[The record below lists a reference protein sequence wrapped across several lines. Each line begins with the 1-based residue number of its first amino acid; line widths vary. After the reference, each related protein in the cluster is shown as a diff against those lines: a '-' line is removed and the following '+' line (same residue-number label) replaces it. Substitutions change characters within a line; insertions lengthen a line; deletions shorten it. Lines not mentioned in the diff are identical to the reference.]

1 MRYFNLILL
10 SLILGCNNM
19 NEDEMKIVFLGD
31 SITEAGVY
39 DKEVGVEYNGELVY
53 PDYTGFITFLSQ
65 SVPEKT
71 ELVGKG
77 ISGDKVSDPVS
88 YTHLTLPTTP
98 YV

>member
-1 MRYFNLILL
+1 MRYFNFILL

-53 PDYTGFITFLSQ
+53 PITLDLSHFYHKAFQ
-65 SVPEKT
+65 KT
-71 ELVGKG
+71 QN
-77 ISGDKVSDPVS
+77 
-88 YTHLTLPTTP
+88 
-98 YV
+98 